1 MNLSTIIILVL
12 FVAGISSVITWFVL
26 TKITKNKIS
35 DANDRAKKI
44 VEEAE
49 KEVNTLKKEKLLEV
63 KDEWYKAKQK
73 FENDIRQQKI
83 EIDRAEK
90 KISSKEANM
99 DRRAD
104 LLNRKEK
111 ELDFKEEK
119 IKEKEKELD
128 ERTKKYDSMIDEQI
142 KQLEKIANLSSEEA
156 KKLLMEN
163 LIDKAKIDAA
173 QKIKEIKDE
182 AKLTSKRE
190 AREIIISAI
199 QRTAAD
205 HSVESTV
212 TVLNI
217 PSDEMKGRI
226 IGREG
231 RNIRAFENATGCD
244 IIVDDTPEAVVI
256 SGFDP
261 YRREVA
267 RLALEQLISDGRIHP
282 ARIED
287 VVNKAEKDLEEHIVE
302 VGEQATM
309 DLGIHN
315 VHAELI
321 KLLGKLK
328 FRTSYGQN
336 VLQHTIEV
344 SNLAGLMAAQ
354 LGLDANLAKR
364 CGLFHDIGKAIDKY
378 TEGTHTSIGLE
389 IAKKYGENEVV
400 QNAIASHHE
409 DEEFTSPISVL
420 VQAADAISGS
430 RPGARRETL
439 EGYIKRLEKL
449 EEVAESFDGV
459 SKTFA
464 IQAGR
469 EIRVIVEH
477 NKIDDAMSL
486 QLSQDIADK
495 IQSDMEYPG
504 QIKVTVIREFRAVN
518 YAK

>member
-1 MNLSTIIILVL
+1 LFLLITAALSS
-12 FVAGISSVITWFVL
+12 FFTWFIL
-26 TKITKNKIS
+26 SKISQNKIS
-35 DANDRAKKI
+35 DATERAKK
-44 VEEAE
+44 VLEEAE
-49 KEVNTLKKEKLLEV
+49 KDANTLKKEKLLEV

-73 FENDIRQQKI
+73 FENDIKFQKI
-83 EIDRAEK
+83 EIDRSEK
-90 KISSKEANM
+90 KISAKETNM
-99 DRRAD
+99 ERRAD
-104 LLNRKEK
+104 LLNRNEK
-111 ELDFKEEK
+111 ELEHKEEK
-119 IKEKEKELD
+119 IKEKDKILEESK
-128 ERTKKYDSMIDEQI
+128 KKYDSLIETQT
-142 KQLEKIANLSSEEA
+142 KQLEKIASLSSEDA
-156 KKLLMEN
+156 KKMLMES
-163 LIDKAKIDAA
+163 LVDKAKIDAA
-173 QKIKEIKDE
+173 QKIKEIKEE
-182 AKLTSKRE
+182 AKLTANKE
-190 AREIIISAI
+190 AREVVISAI
-199 QRTAAD
+199 QRSAAD

-212 TVLNI
+212 TVVNI
-217 PSDEMKGRI
+217 RSDEMKGRI

-267 RLALEQLISDGRIHP
+267 RLALEKLISDGRIHP

-287 VVNKAEKDLEEHIVE
+287 VVEKAEKDLEEHVVE
-302 VGEQATM
+302 IGEQTTLE
-309 DLGIHN
+309 LGIHN
-315 VHAELI
+315 VHPELI
-321 KLLGKLK
+321 KLLGKLQY
-328 FRTSYGQN
+328 RTSYGQN
-336 VLQHTIEV
+336 VLQHTKEV
-344 SNLAGLMAAQ
+344 ANLASLMAAE
-354 LGLDANLAKR
+354 LGLDANVAKR
-364 CGLFHDIGKAIDKY
+364 AGLFHDIGKAIDKY

-389 IAKKYGENEVV
+389 TAKKYGENEIV

-409 DEEFTSPISVL
+409 DTEFTSLISVL